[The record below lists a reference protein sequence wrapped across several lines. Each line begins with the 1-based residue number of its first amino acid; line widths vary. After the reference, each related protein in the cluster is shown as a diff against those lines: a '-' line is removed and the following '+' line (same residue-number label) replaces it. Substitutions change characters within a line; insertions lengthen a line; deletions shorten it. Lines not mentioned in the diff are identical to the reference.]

1 MTTPAYDAA
10 PLPDPDDLGQAV
22 EQVEAALVHLEDVVL
37 ARVTRQALTE
47 GGEPVP
53 AEQVWA
59 EFGLCSR

>member
-37 ARVTRQALTE
+37 ARVTRQALAE

-59 EFGLCSR
+59 ELGL